1 MIAVATSDF
10 ASLDLGFLLMQA
22 AHAPAQVQAVAASS
36 LQPMGWTPAWA
47 FWILSALVVA
57 GAISTIAQRSLI
69 SAVMSLVATFFG
81 LAGLYATLS
90 AHFLAAIQ
98 VLVYAGAIMVLFV
111 FVIMVLNRDE
121 VERVSDRGLLDKAIG
136 AGSLVYLAVRLGEV
150 IASPVG
156 PVSRMSKPPAD
167 FGTVAKIGEYFF
179 TEFLFPF
186 EAISILL
193 IIAVIGAVVL
203 ARTVVSRPTSG
214 YDQPSVAE
222 HAGEGGSDDHA
233 GGEKAHGTHGGH

>member
-10 ASLDLGFLLMQA
+10 ASLDLGSLLMQA
-22 AHAPAQVQAVAASS
+22 AQVQAVPASS
-36 LQPMGWTPAWA
+36 LTPAGWTPAWA
-47 FWILSALVVA
+47 FWILSALVVV
-57 GAISTIAQRSLI
+57 GAISTISQRSLI

-136 AGSLVYLAVRLGEV
+136 AGALVYLAVRLGEV

-156 PVSRMSKPPAD
+156 PVSRMSKPAPE

-193 IIAVIGAVVL
+193 IIAVIGAVVV
-203 ARTVVSRPTSG
+203 ARTVVSRPTTSYEVPNAASG
-214 YDQPSVAE
+214 SA
-222 HAGEGGSDDHA
+222 EGGDDHA
-233 GGEKAHGTHGGH
+233 GGDAHGAHGGH

>member
-1 MIAVATSDF
+1 MIALGTSSF
-10 ASLDLGFLLMQA
+10 GTLSSHAASLLSLG
-22 AHAPAQVQAVAASS
+22 VGGIQAVPGHS
-36 LQPMGWTPAWA
+36 LSPSGWTPAWA
-47 FWILSALVVA
+47 FFALAALVLF
-57 GAISTIAQRSLI
+57 GAISTIAQRNLI

-121 VERVSDRGLLDKAIG
+121 IERVSDRGLLDKAVG
-136 AGSLVYLAVRLGEV
+136 AGALVYVAVRLGEV

-156 PVSRMSKPPAD
+156 PVSGNHKLPAD
-167 FGTVAKIGEYFF
+167 FGTVASIGDYFF
-179 TEFLFPF
+179 TKFLFPF

-193 IIAVIGAVVL
+193 LIAVVGAVVV
-203 ARTVVSRPTSG
+203 ARSVVSRPTTG
-214 YDQPSVAE
+214 YDVP
-222 HAGEGGSDDHA
+222 
-233 GGEKAHGTHGGH
+233 KAAPHTGDGDGTHGGH

>member
-1 MIAVATSDF
+1 MIALAHTDL
-10 ASLDLGFLLMQA
+10 ASLL
-22 AHAPAQVQAVAASS
+22 AQVARVQAVPASS
-36 LQPMGWTPAWA
+36 LSPTGWTPAWA
-47 FWILSALVVA
+47 FWILSALVVI
-57 GAISTIAQRSLI
+57 GAISTIAQRNLI

-121 VERVSDRGLLDKAIG
+121 VERVSDRGLLDKAVG
-136 AGSLVYLAVRLGEV
+136 AGALVYLAVRLGEV

-193 IIAVIGAVVL
+193 IIAVIGAVVV
-203 ARTVVSRPTSG
+203 ARTVVSRPTTG
-214 YDQPSVAE
+214 YEVPTAAP
-222 HAGEGGSDDHA
+222 HAGEGGGDDAA
-233 GGEKAHGTHGGH
+233 GGDSHGGHGGH

>member
-1 MIAVATSDF
+1 MIAVAASDF
-10 ASLDLGFLLMQA
+10 ASLDLASLLA
-22 AHAPAQVQAVAASS
+22 SAAPASVQAVAASS
-36 LQPMGWTPAWA
+36 LSPTGWTPAWA
-47 FWILSALVVA
+47 FWILSALVVV
-57 GAISTIAQRSLI
+57 GAISTIAQRNLI

-121 VERVSDRGLLDKAIG
+121 AERVSDRGLLDKAVG
-136 AGSLVYLAVRLGEV
+136 AGALVYLAVRLGEV

-156 PVSRMSKPPAD
+156 PMSRMSKPPAD
-167 FGTVAKIGEYFF
+167 FGTVSKIGEYFF

-193 IIAVIGAVVL
+193 IIAVIGAVVV
-203 ARTVVSRPTSG
+203 ARTVVSRTTTG
-214 YDQPSVAE
+214 YELPNLAE
-222 HAGEGGSDDHA
+222 HAGEGGQGDADAA
-233 GGEKAHGTHGGH
+233 GGDAAHGGH

>member
-1 MIAVATSDF
+1 MIASEFTNVD
-10 ASLDLGFLLMQA
+10 LLMLLTILGLLI
-22 AHAPAQVQAVAASS
+22 VLIFLAVAE
-36 LQPMGWTPAWA
+36 MG
-47 FWILSALVVA
+47 L
-57 GAISTIAQRSLI
+57 
-69 SAVMSLVATFFG
+69 
-81 LAGLYATLS
+81 
-90 AHFLAAIQ
+90 
-98 VLVYAGAIMVLFV
+98 
-111 FVIMVLNRDE
+111 
-121 VERVSDRGLLDKAIG
+121 
-136 AGSLVYLAVRLGEV
+136 
-150 IASPVG
+150 
-156 PVSRMSKPPAD
+156 SRMSKPPAD